1 MSDPWPYRGW
11 SCDPPEYEEPPGCP
25 ECNDGMSEFVYF
37 FDGSP
42 MCEDCYRQKAL
53 EHIADMSSVDLR
65 ELLKDKFI
73 LRENW
78 DGN

>member
-1 MSDPWPYRGW
+1 MSDPWPYKGW
-11 SCDPPEYEEPPGCP
+11 FCDPPEQEEPPGCP
-25 ECNDGMSEFVYF
+25 ECGGGMSELVYF

-42 MCEDCYRQKAL
+42 MCEECYRETAL
-53 EHIADMSSVDLR
+53 EHIHDLTTMEIA

-78 DGN
+78 NGE